1 MTYGI
6 RLKVWGEHA
15 CFTRPEM
22 KVERV
27 SYDVMT
33 PSAARGIL
41 EAIHWKPAIRWVI
54 DAIHV
59 LEPPRFQSIRRNE
72 VGSKVPG
79 GNARSAMKRGDLAG
93 LQILV
98 DEDRQ
103 QRASTV
109 LVRPAY
115 VIAAHFVLT
124 DRADASE
131 SEGKHLDIFSR
142 RARMGQC
149 FHQPCLGTR
158 EFAAHFELI
167 EPGAPTPEP
176 TERSRDLGFGDDGGR
191 DLGFMLFDIDHQA
204 PGKPSLFFRA
214 RLRHGVVAVPPPDSP
229 EVRR

>member
-6 RLKVWGEHA
+6 RLKVWGEYA

-33 PSAARGIL
+33 PSAARGLL

-59 LEPPRFQSIRRNE
+59 LEPIRFQSVRRNE
-72 VGSKVPG
+72 VGHKAPAG
-79 GNARSAMKRGDLAG
+79 KIRSAMKRGDLEG
-93 LQILV
+93 LNLLV

-103 QRASTV
+103 QRAATI
-109 LVRPAY
+109 LVNPAY
-115 VIAAHFVLT
+115 VVEAHFELT
-124 DRADASE
+124 KKAGPDDN
-131 SEGKHLDIFSR
+131 EGKHLDIFNR
-142 RARMGQC
+142 RAVRGQC

-158 EFAAHFELI
+158 EFAAHFELL
-167 EPGAPTPEP
+167 PPEAVP
-176 TERSRDLGFGDDGGR
+176 PPAIAESR
-191 DLGFMLFDIDHQA
+191 DLGFMLFDIDHEA
-204 PGKPSLFFRA
+204 AGRPSLFFRA
-214 RLRHGVVAVPPPDSP
+214 VMDNGVVRVPPPQSP